1 MKLVHS
7 PLFEPVLWEGQGFKI
22 LDELLLPARIEFIR
36 VDRLPEAIA
45 AVKEMKTRAFGQVL
59 TFLYSGAL
67 LGEQYPENDPTP
79 LRDQLADMTQQFRA
93 ARPTFDFGGLG
104 SFFSRWLTELPAT
117 VRPGAYLAKQA
128 RGLAEQIIKARLSRA
143 KRTAELL
150 PDSARVLTHCNI
162 SGELVAVAQLC
173 KTMGKEISVIATE
186 TRPYLQG
193 ARLTAWELA
202 QAGIAVSV
210 IPDCAAAQVMSR
222 GAVNAIV
229 VGADRCAQN
238 GDVINKVGTYPLAL
252 MAKEF
257 GIPFYALVQDPGG
270 LVQGEDV
277 PIEERP
283 SNELLSFQGEPLLAE
298 GGDKLA
304 GRYPAFDVTP
314 AALITRLVGF
324 DDLFTPE
331 SFKQRYF
338 KGAVAPIANAMKSGE
353 KYLLVFG
360 LPRKADYSFLA
371 HALKAEEAQRILIPE
386 MRPQLWGARVVARE
400 LVKRQIPATLISDNM
415 MGTLFAQGQIHRLYL
430 FYRGLAEHGAAAI
443 CGSLL
448 ATRLARTHG
457 VGIELLE
464 SEETKE
470 LPLDADVSTFLGRK
484 VLPPKVGVYPIE
496 NELLPWVLLK
506 PEKDERHDNP
516 RT

>member
-7 PLFEPVLWEGQGFKI
+7 PLFEPVLWESHGFKI
-22 LDELLLPARIEFIR
+22 LDEVLLPERIEFIR
-36 VDRLPEAIA
+36 VDRVPQAID
-45 AVKEMKTRAFGQVL
+45 AVKKMRTRAFGQVL
-59 TFLYSGAL
+59 TFLYSGVL
-67 LGEQYPENDPTP
+67 LGEQYQGNDPAP
-79 LRDQLADMTQQFRA
+79 LQDQLADMTRQFSTV
-93 ARPTFDFGGLG
+93 RPTFDFTGLG
-104 SFFSRWLTELPAT
+104 SFFSKWLAELPAT
-117 VRPGAYLAKQA
+117 ARPGAWLVEQA
-128 RGLAEQIIKARLSRA
+128 HGLAREIIKARLSRA

-193 ARLTAWELA
+193 SRLTAWELA
-202 QAGIAVSV
+202 QAGVAVSV
-210 IPDCAAAQVMSR
+210 IPDCATAQVMNR

-257 GIPFYALVQDPGG
+257 DVPFYALVQDPGG
-270 LVQGEDV
+270 LVRGEDV
-277 PIEERP
+277 LIEERP
-283 SNELLSFQGEPLLAE
+283 AKELLTFQGESLLVE
-298 GGDKLA
+298 DGDKLA

-314 AALITRLVGF
+314 ADLITRLVGF

-331 SFKQRYF
+331 SFKQRYL
-338 KGAVAPIANAMKSGE
+338 KGSVAAAQNGLKTGK
-353 KYLLVFG
+353 KYLLLFG
-360 LPRKADYSFLA
+360 LPRREDYSFLA

-400 LVKRQIPATLISDNM
+400 LLKRQIPATLISDNM
-415 MGTLFAQGQIHRLYL
+415 MGTLFAQGQIHRMYL
-430 FYRGLAEHGAAAI
+430 FYVGLGEQGPAAI

-448 ATRLARTHG
+448 AARLARAHG
-457 VGIELLE
+457 VAIELLE
-464 SEETKE
+464 SEKTKE

-484 VLPPKVGVYPIE
+484 VTAPEVAVYPIE
-496 NELLPWVLLK
+496 NELLPWELLK
-506 PEKDERHDNP
+506 QTKDGRP
-516 RT
+516 